1 MKHAVIFDID
11 DTLLHS
17 MEADDRLYRQ
27 AVRDIVGDVRF
38 RDSLADY
45 EHVSDSGILQQVLED
60 NRIADED
67 AFERIRER
75 FLGLLENHVAVNG
88 PFRQIDGAAD
98 MLARLRASKTHAVAL
113 ATGCWRRSAELKL
126 RTAGMQIDDFP
137 LATSDDAIERVAIM
151 RRALDALGREFAS
164 ITYYGDGL
172 WDLEACRRLGWDFRA
187 VGPALGGLVAFH
199 DEFRS

>member
-27 AVRDIVGDVRF
+27 AVRDVVGNVRF

-45 EHVSDSGILQQVLED
+45 ENVSDSGILQQVLED

-75 FLGLLENHVAVNG
+75 FLELLEKHVAVNG
-88 PFRQIDGAAD
+88 PFREVDGAAD
-98 MLARLRASKTHAVAL
+98 MLSRLRASETHAVAL

-126 RTAGMQIDDFP
+126 RTAGMRIDGFP

-151 RRALDALGREFAS
+151 QRALDALGGEFTS

-187 VGPALGGLVAFH
+187 VGPALDGLVAFY